1 MIFDRRPKDLVK
13 AVRCRVIITQS
24 YTLTHLAWTLSV
36 DVNFQLKTETVSVT
50 YANEN
55 SNVAVFDLNPPDGD
69 YFLVKNSKYVGLF
82 DNTIELAFGV
92 IDTMLN
98 VTIED
103 TPDYNKSG
111 NVITDVVRS
120 DSVAESGVFGDIF
133 KLGNTDQISISH
145 VDVFYDGGDEGDDE
159 GDDDPVDVTFTNP
172 EPSTI
177 ALLGLGMLG
186 GVFARRQRR
195 TGTEAS

>member
-1 MIFDRRPKDLVK
+1 
-13 AVRCRVIITQS
+13 
-24 YTLTHLAWTLSV
+24 
-36 DVNFQLKTETVSVT
+36 VNFQLKTETVSVT

-159 GDDDPVDVTFTNP
+159 GDDDPVDVTFTSTNP